1 MERQYPIYTV
11 DAECQDCYKCLR
23 QCPVKAIRVEEGH
36 ARVAPEACVA
46 CGGCVAVCPARA
58 KHIRNDLNRAKHL
71 LTLQAPVYA
80 SLAPSWVSEFPDVNA
95 AQMIAALR
103 HLGFAGVGETA
114 LGAQEVS
121 SAVAAALSQHTPGI
135 HISSACPAVVSFV
148 CKYLPEHA
156 AAITHLHSPLL
167 AHCRLLRQVYGDN
180 IRTVFVGPC
189 IAKKAEADT
198 HPELLDVALTFEEL
212 QQWFTQQ
219 EIVPAA
225 MQPDEADVFVPE
237 AAEEGAL
244 YPVEGGMIET
254 VNALGDFS
262 HARFVSVAGI
272 EAIGKTLKGLNTHHL
287 DTPVFIE
294 ALACEGGCV
303 GGPCTS
309 VENAL
314 LGKRLQVEQRVAMPQ
329 HPLQRQPRV
338 TIEEQYQAMPVA
350 VADHD
355 PAQLRDALMR
365 VGKKKPEDELNCSGC
380 GYNSCR
386 EFAAAMLE
394 NKAEP
399 TMCVSYMR
407 KLAHNKANALL
418 RCMPSG
424 VVIVNAEMRII
435 ECNERFAQM
444 FGEEVA
450 MIYEACPGLN
460 NCSLAKVLP
469 FTDIFKNVLASNEE
483 IHYDHYRYGDRLLN
497 ITVFSLEPHQV
508 VGAVILDVTRQ
519 ELQRDQIAQRAQE
532 VIRRNL
538 STVQEI
544 ACMLGE
550 HVADTEI
557 LLRSIAEGYTADD
570 GRMPPRPPEKEKPHE
585 T

>member
-23 QCPVKAIRVEEGH
+23 QCPVKAIRVEDGH
-36 ARVAPEACVA
+36 ARVTPEACVA
-46 CGGCVAVCPARA
+46 CGGCVAVCPAHA

-71 LTLQAPVYA
+71 LTLQTPVYA
-80 SLAPSWVSEFPDVNA
+80 SLAPSWVSEFPGTDA

-103 HLGFAGVGETA
+103 RLGFAGVGETA

-121 SAVAAALSQHTPGI
+121 ATVAAALAQQTPGI

-156 AAITHLHSPLL
+156 AAITRVHSPLL
-167 AHCRLLRQVYGDN
+167 AHCRLLRQAYGDD
-180 IRTVFVGPC
+180 IHTVFFGPC
-189 IAKKAEADT
+189 IAKKTEADT
-198 HPELLDVALTFEEL
+198 HAELLDVALTFEEL
-212 QQWFTQQ
+212 QQWFAQQ

-225 MQPDEADVFVPE
+225 LQPTDADVFVPE
-237 AAEEGAL
+237 EAEEGAL

-254 VNALGDFS
+254 IRALGDFS
-262 HARFVSVAGI
+262 DARFVSVAGI
-272 EAIGKTLKGLNTHHL
+272 DAIGKALKGLDAHQL
-287 DTPVFIE
+287 DAPVFIE

-303 GGPCTS
+303 GGPCAA

-314 LGKRLQVEQRVAMPQ
+314 LGKRLQVEQRVAMPPQ
-329 HPLQRQPRV
+329 PLRRQPRI
-338 TIEEQYQAMPVA
+338 TIDEDYTAAPVA
-350 VADHD
+350 VSDHD
-355 PAQLRDALMR
+355 PAQLREALLR

-418 RCMPSG
+418 RSMPSG
-424 VVIVNAEMRII
+424 VVIVDADMRII
-435 ECNERFAQM
+435 ECNERFGRM
-444 FGEEVA
+444 FGEEVS
-450 MIYEACPGLN
+450 MIYDACPGLK

-469 FTDIFKNVLASNEE
+469 FTDVFKNVLASDEE
-483 IHYDHYRYGDRLLN
+483 VHYDHYRYDERLLN

-544 ACMLGE
+544 ACRLGE

-557 LLRSIAEGYTADD
+557 LLRSIAEGYATDD
-570 GRMPPRPPEKEKPHE
+570 GRLPPRTPEKEKPHE